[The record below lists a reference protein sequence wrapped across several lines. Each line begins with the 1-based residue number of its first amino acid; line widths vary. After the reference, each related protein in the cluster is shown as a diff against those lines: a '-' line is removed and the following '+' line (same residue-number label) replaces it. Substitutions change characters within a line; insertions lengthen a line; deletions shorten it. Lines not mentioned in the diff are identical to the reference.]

1 MAYTAKVFGVAT
13 FSGAT
18 GFTAAILGTF
28 DLSCDSDSKVLRGN
42 PSSAISDVR
51 TVTNAAILGVNII
64 GFTAL
69 VEPDTLIGDELSITI
84 TSVDTT
90 PAGITAWVGI
100 VTSAKLTGSYDTWWT
115 ASITMSKKPA

>member
-42 PSSAISDVR
+42 PSSTISDVR
-51 TVTNAAILGVNII
+51 TVTNAAILGINII

-69 VEPDTLIGDELSITI
+69 VEPDTLIGDELTITI
-84 TSVDTT
+84 TSVESV
-90 PAGITAWVGI
+90 GITSWVGI

>member
-42 PSSAISDVR
+42 PSSTISDVR
-51 TVTNAAILGVNII
+51 TVTNAAILGINII

-69 VEPDTLIGDELSITI
+69 VEPDTLIGDELTITI
-84 TSVDTT
+84 TSAEGPGLTS
-90 PAGITAWVGI
+90 WVGI

-115 ASITMSKKPA
+115 ASITMSKKPS

>member
-1 MAYTAKVFGVAT
+1 MAYVAKVFGVAT
-13 FSGAT
+13 FSGAA

-42 PSSAISDVR
+42 PSSTISDVR
-51 TVTNAAILGVNII
+51 TVTNAAILGINII

-69 VEPDTLIGDELSITI
+69 VEPDTLIGDELTITI
-84 TSVDTT
+84 TSAESV
-90 PAGITAWVGI
+90 GITSWVGI

>member
-1 MAYTAKVFGVAT
+1 MAYVAKVFGVAT

-42 PSSAISDVR
+42 PSSTISDVR
-51 TVTNAAILGVNII
+51 TVTNAAILGINII

-69 VEPDTLIGDELSITI
+69 VEPDTLIGDELTITI
-84 TSVDTT
+84 TSAEGPGLTS
-90 PAGITAWVGI
+90 WVGI

-115 ASITMSKKPA
+115 ASITMSKKPS